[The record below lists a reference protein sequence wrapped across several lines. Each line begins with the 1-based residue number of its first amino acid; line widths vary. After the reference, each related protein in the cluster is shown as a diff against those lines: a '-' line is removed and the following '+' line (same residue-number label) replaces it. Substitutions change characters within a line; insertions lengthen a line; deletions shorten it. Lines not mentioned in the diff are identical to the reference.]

1 MLYLSETPA
10 CQTAGKKDNIL
21 NRIKCRILKKP
32 ERYLRKMKTNKL
44 SLLFPD
50 QDRVEY
56 RMIPEETWHDLG
68 LDTLVEKLTAQPQE
82 QMMIAQVM
90 RGMTPDPAVTAFRCG
105 VFEDILRHPE
115 IREKMAK
122 LLERVKTFY
131 DYGVVRRHE
140 GDESGIWDLMH
151 RLEEYHDYIITVEQ
165 IRECLAEKDLQSEGM
180 LRLREAVETICRDN
194 GFAALRRDVEEMRI
208 SASSIKSLT
217 VGINLNDRFEA
228 VTLGLVSVNAKPFTR
243 SGLLKNFLASVTP
256 KDEIYPEADWN
267 KSTSFYPANTGTGFL
282 ESVGQVVEAGM
293 VLRNPLAMMS
303 LARVPAADGSSSV
316 PRQMDSAATM
326 LTSRITRKLRDML
339 GKYLNVS
346 VKEISEL
353 IPELTFYTRWAEYI
367 EKRRAD
373 GWTFCTPQVRETG
386 AGTACASAG
395 GFYNL
400 KLVAAEKPD
409 TVVKN
414 DLDFDEEKRIY
425 ILTGANRGGKTTI
438 TQAVGQLFVLAQ
450 SGISVPAERFVFDP
464 ADTVLTHFPA
474 DEDKT
479 LDLGRLGE
487 ECRRFRELFIRATG
501 RSLLLL
507 NETFSTTSFE
517 EGYFIAADSVK
528 AILRKGTRTIYN
540 THMHKLA
547 QELDTEI
554 NPAGAE
560 GKAVSLVAETK
571 EGKHSFRVVI
581 GPPEGQSFAKDIAE
595 KYGVTYE
602 KLTEAAAAD

>member
-180 LRLREAVETICRDN
+180 LRLREAVETICREN

-267 KSTSFYPANTGTGFL
+267 KSSSFYPANTGTGFL

-464 ADTVLTHFPA
+464 ADMVLTHFPA

-487 ECRRFRELFIRATG
+487 ECRRFRELYARSTG
-501 RSLLLL
+501 KSLILL

-517 EGYFIAADSVK
+517 EGYFIAVDAVK
-528 AILRKGTRTIYN
+528 AVLERGTRTVYN

-547 QELDTEI
+547 MELDSEI
-554 NPAGAE
+554 NTDARK
-560 GKAVSLVAETK
+560 GKAVSLVAETRD
-571 EGKHSFRVVI
+571 GKNSFRVKI
-581 GPPEGQSFAKDIAE
+581 APPEGKSFAREIAV

-602 KLTEAAAAD
+602 ALVDGGQ

>member
-140 GDESGIWDLMH
+140 GDERGIWDLMH

-267 KSTSFYPANTGTGFL
+267 KSSSFYPANTGTGFL

-464 ADTVLTHFPA
+464 ADMVLTHFPA

-487 ECRRFRELFIRATG
+487 ECRRFRELYARSTG
-501 RSLLLL
+501 KSLILL

-517 EGYFIAADSVK
+517 EGYFIAVDAVK
-528 AILRKGTRTIYN
+528 AVLERGTRTVYN

-547 QELDTEI
+547 MELDSEI
-554 NPAGAE
+554 NTDARK
-560 GKAVSLVAETK
+560 GKAVSLVAETRD
-571 EGKHSFRVVI
+571 GKNSFRVKI
-581 GPPEGQSFAKDIAE
+581 APPEGKSFAREIAV

-602 KLTEAAAAD
+602 ALVDGGQ

>member
-1 MLYLSETPA
+1 
-10 CQTAGKKDNIL
+10 
-21 NRIKCRILKKP
+21 
-32 ERYLRKMKTNKL
+32 MKSNKL

-50 QDRVEY
+50 QDRVTY
-56 RMIPEETWHDLG
+56 QMISEEAWHDLG
-68 LDTLVEKLTAQPQE
+68 LDAFTEKLSVQPQE

-90 RGMTPDPAVTAFRCG
+90 RSMTADPAVTAFRCG

-151 RLEEYHDYIITVEQ
+151 RLEEYHDYIVTVEQ

-180 LRLREAVETICRDN
+180 LQLREAVESIYRDN
-194 GFAALRRDVEEMRI
+194 GFGALRKDVEEMRI

-228 VTLGLVSVNAKPFTR
+228 VNLGLISVNAKPFTR
-243 SGLLKNFLASVTP
+243 SGLLKNFLTSVTP

-267 KSTSFYPANTGTGFL
+267 RSTSFYPANAGTGLL
-282 ESVGQVVEAGM
+282 EGVSQIAESSV

-303 LARVPAADGSSSV
+303 LARVPEADGSSSV

-326 LTSRITRKLRDML
+326 LTSRITRRLRETL

-346 VKEISEL
+346 VKEISDL

-367 EKRRAD
+367 EKRRAE
-373 GWTFCTPQVRETG
+373 GWRFCTPQVRKSEG
-386 AGTACASAG
+386 SAASASAK

-400 KLVAAEKPD
+400 KLIAAEKPE

-414 DLDFDEEKRIY
+414 DLEFDEEKRVY

-438 TQAVGQLFVLAQ
+438 TQALGQLFVLAQ
-450 SGISVPAERFVFDP
+450 SGVSVPAESFAFDP
-464 ADTVLTHFPA
+464 ADRVLTHFPA
-474 DEDKT
+474 DEDRT

-487 ECRRFRELFIRATG
+487 ECRRFRELYGESTG
-501 RSLLLL
+501 KSLILL

-517 EGYFIAADSVK
+517 EGYFIAVDAVK
-528 AILRKGTRTIYN
+528 AVLKRGTRTVYN

-547 QELDTEI
+547 MELDHEI
-554 NPAGAE
+554 NPEAGT
-560 GKAVSLVAETK
+560 GKAVSLVAETRD
-571 EGKHSFRVVI
+571 GKNSFRVKI
-581 GPPEGQSFAKDIAE
+581 APPEGKSFAREIAV

-602 KLTEAAAAD
+602 ALVDSGR

>member
-1 MLYLSETPA
+1 
-10 CQTAGKKDNIL
+10 
-21 NRIKCRILKKP
+21 
-32 ERYLRKMKTNKL
+32 MKTNKL

-56 RMIPEETWHDLG
+56 RMISEETWHDLG
-68 LDTLVEKLTAQPQE
+68 MDALTEKLSVQPQE
-82 QMMIAQVM
+82 QMLIAQVM
-90 RGMTPDPAVTAFRCG
+90 RGMTADPSVTAFRCG

-151 RLEEYHDYIITVEQ
+151 RLEEYHDYIVTVEQ
-165 IRECLAEKDLQSEGM
+165 IRECLAEKDLRSAGM
-180 LRLREAVETICRDN
+180 LQLRDAVEEIYRDN
-194 GFAALRRDVEEMRI
+194 GFAALRKDVEEMRI

-228 VTLGLVSVNAKPFTR
+228 INLGLISVNAKPFTR

-256 KDEIYPEADWN
+256 KDDIYPEADWN
-267 KSTSFYPANTGTGFL
+267 KSTSYYPANAGTGFF
-282 ESVGQVVEAGM
+282 ESVGHVVEASA
-293 VLRNPLAMMS
+293 VLRNPLAVMS
-303 LARVPAADGSSSV
+303 LARIPDADGSSSV

-346 VKEISEL
+346 VKEISDL
-353 IPELTFYTRWAEYI
+353 IPELAFYTRWAEYI
-367 EKRRAD
+367 EKRRAE
-373 GWTFCTPQVRETG
+373 GWTFCTPQVREPG
-386 AGTACASAG
+386 EGDACAAAK

-400 KLVAAEKPD
+400 KLIAAEKPD
-409 TVVKN
+409 TVVTN

-438 TQAVGQLFVLAQ
+438 TQAVGQLFLLAQ

-464 ADTVLTHFPA
+464 ADLVLTHFPA

-487 ECRRFRELFIRATG
+487 ECRRFRELYAQSTG
-501 RSLLLL
+501 KSLILL

-517 EGYFIAADSVK
+517 EGYFIAVDAVK
-528 AILRKGTRTIYN
+528 AILSRGTRTIYN

-547 QELDTEI
+547 KELDTEI
-554 NPAGAE
+554 NAGAGK
-560 GKAVSLVAETK
+560 GKAVSLVAETRD
-571 EGKHSFRVVI
+571 GKNSFRVKI
-581 GPPEGQSFAKDIAE
+581 APPEGKSFAREIAV
-595 KYGVTYE
+595 KYGVTYDA
-602 KLTEAAAAD
+602 LIGEAGADNLG

>member
-1 MLYLSETPA
+1 
-10 CQTAGKKDNIL
+10 
-21 NRIKCRILKKP
+21 
-32 ERYLRKMKTNKL
+32 MKSNKL

-50 QDRVEY
+50 QDRVTY
-56 RMIPEETWHDLG
+56 QMISEEAWHDLG
-68 LDTLVEKLTAQPQE
+68 LDAFTEKLSVQPQE

-90 RGMTPDPAVTAFRCG
+90 RSMTADPEVTAFRCG

-151 RLEEYHDYIITVEQ
+151 RLEEYHDYIVTVEQ

-180 LRLREAVETICRDN
+180 LQLREAVESIYRDN
-194 GFAALRRDVEEMRI
+194 GFGALRKDVEEMRI

-228 VTLGLVSVNAKPFTR
+228 VNLGLISVNAKPFTR
-243 SGLLKNFLASVTP
+243 SGLLKNFLTSVTP

-267 KSTSFYPANTGTGFL
+267 RSTSFYPANAGTGLL
-282 ESVGQVVEAGM
+282 EGVSQIAESSV

-303 LARVPAADGSSSV
+303 LARVPEADGSSSV

-326 LTSRITRKLRDML
+326 LTSRITRRLRETL

-346 VKEISEL
+346 VKEISDL

-367 EKRRAD
+367 EKRRAE
-373 GWTFCTPQVRETG
+373 GWRFCTPQVRKSEG
-386 AGTACASAG
+386 SAASASAK

-400 KLVAAEKPD
+400 KLIAAEKPE

-414 DLDFDEEKRIY
+414 DLEFDEEKRVY

-438 TQAVGQLFVLAQ
+438 TQALGQLFVLAQ
-450 SGISVPAERFVFDP
+450 SGVSVPAESFAFDP
-464 ADTVLTHFPA
+464 ADRVLTHFPA
-474 DEDKT
+474 DEDRT

-487 ECRRFRELFIRATG
+487 ECRRFRELYGESTG
-501 RSLLLL
+501 KSLILL

-517 EGYFIAADSVK
+517 EGYFIAVDAVK
-528 AILRKGTRTIYN
+528 AVLKRGTRTVYN

-547 QELDTEI
+547 MELDSEI
-554 NPAGAE
+554 NTDARK
-560 GKAVSLVAETK
+560 GKAVSLVAETRD
-571 EGKHSFRVVI
+571 GKNSFRVKI
-581 GPPEGQSFAKDIAE
+581 APPEGKSFAREIAV

-602 KLTEAAAAD
+602 ALVDGSR

>member
-267 KSTSFYPANTGTGFL
+267 KSSSFYPANTGTGFL

-464 ADTVLTHFPA
+464 ADMVLTHFPA

-487 ECRRFRELFIRATG
+487 ECRRFRELYARSTG
-501 RSLLLL
+501 KSLILL

-517 EGYFIAADSVK
+517 EGYFIAVDAVK
-528 AILRKGTRTIYN
+528 AVLERGTRTVYN
-540 THMHKLA
+540 TDMHKLA
-547 QELDTEI
+547 MELDSEI
-554 NPAGAE
+554 NTDARK
-560 GKAVSLVAETK
+560 GKAVSLVAETRD
-571 EGKHSFRVVI
+571 GKNSFRVKI
-581 GPPEGQSFAKDIAE
+581 APPEGKSFAREIAV

-602 KLTEAAAAD
+602 ALVDGGQ